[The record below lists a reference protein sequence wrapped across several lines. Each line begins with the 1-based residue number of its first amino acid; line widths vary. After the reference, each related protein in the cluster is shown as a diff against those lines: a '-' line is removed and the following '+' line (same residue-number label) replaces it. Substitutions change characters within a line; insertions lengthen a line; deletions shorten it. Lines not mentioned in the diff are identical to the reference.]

1 MSPWKT
7 SEEKINELCDR
18 VVQADND
25 GDATNAIAELKDA
38 LRERIRQI
46 KDRAFEVVPLISEK
60 GKIRKAATSAVNP
73 QDSQVTILHRDE
85 T

>member
-18 VVQADND
+18 VVKADND

-46 KDRAFEVVPLISEK
+46 KDRAFEVVPLISENR
-60 GKIRKAATSAVNP
+60 KIRKAATVP
-73 QDSQVTILHRDE
+73 VKLEDSQATILHRDE

>member
-1 MSPWKT
+1 VSPWKT

-18 VVQADND
+18 VVKADND

-46 KDRAFEVVPLISEK
+46 KDRAFEVVPLISENR
-60 GKIRKAATSAVNP
+60 KIRKAATVP
-73 QDSQVTILHRDE
+73 VKLEDSQATILHRDE

>member
-1 MSPWKT
+1 MSSWKT

-18 VVQADND
+18 VVAADND
-25 GDATNAIAELKDA
+25 GDATSALVELKEA

-60 GKIRKAATSAVNP
+60 RNLKRGTRTVKPADCQA
-73 QDSQVTILHRDE
+73 TILHRDE